1 MLLSGIL
8 GREDH
13 FGYEIAEDFNA
24 KAVWNV
30 LPTTLLPKFYED
42 QNRYAFPSKCHSLLT
57 DTSSCQ
63 MI

>member
-1 MLLSGIL
+1 LRGIL

-24 KAVWNV
+24 KAVLNV

-42 QNRYAFPSKCHSLLT
+42 QNRYAFPLEMSFLADRYQQL
-57 DTSSCQ
+57 Q